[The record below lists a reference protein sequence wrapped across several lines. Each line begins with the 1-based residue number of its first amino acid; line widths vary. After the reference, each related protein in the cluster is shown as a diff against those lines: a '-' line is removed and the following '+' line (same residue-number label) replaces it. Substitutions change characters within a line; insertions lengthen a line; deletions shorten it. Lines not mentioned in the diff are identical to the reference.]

1 MWPPVAAMSLLLD
14 ADDLPA
20 ECPNNSWI
28 TFVSCDVIF
37 PPSPMA
43 PTRRTLHLIS
53 HITSNKIF
61 LVTPSVAFS
70 SSNHSKECRDK
81 RVFCCKTRISSL
93 INHIKINTG
102 RFYFD
107 YWHRLF
113 HFRTVSFKLDVCW
126 NSHLHKYFFFLYW
139 LPSCWRGAIIYS
151 SKYSTISLVTCTLL
165 LNLDNHLS
173 TRVSI
178 ISVITVLVYVLLF
191 EMSVLTVV
199 WMIGYVFIRHCF
211 QHLSPTILSSLPLIN
226 ASIITGLQPLPFF
239 LSQQLLAQWCNKAR
253 LPVLLLIQYIRSS
266 SWWDTPQAKA

>member
-1 MWPPVAAMSLLLD
+1 M
-14 ADDLPA
+14 
-20 ECPNNSWI
+20 
-28 TFVSCDVIF
+28 
-37 PPSPMA
+37 
-43 PTRRTLHLIS
+43 
-53 HITSNKIF
+53 
-61 LVTPSVAFS
+61 
-70 SSNHSKECRDK
+70 
-81 RVFCCKTRISSL
+81 
-93 INHIKINTG
+93 
-102 RFYFD
+102 
-107 YWHRLF
+107 
-113 HFRTVSFKLDVCW
+113 
-126 NSHLHKYFFFLYW
+126 
-139 LPSCWRGAIIYS
+139 
-151 SKYSTISLVTCTLL
+151 SLVTCTLL

-173 TRVSI
+173 AQVSI

>member
-1 MWPPVAAMSLLLD
+1 MWPPVTAMSLLLD

-43 PTRRTLHLIS
+43 PTWHTLHLIS

-61 LVTPSVAFS
+61 LVTPVSRR
-70 SSNHSKECRDK
+70 EK

-113 HFRTVSFKLDVCW
+113 HFQTVSFKLDVCW

-139 LPSCWRGAIIYS
+139 LPSCWRGAVIYS
-151 SKYSTISLVTCTLL
+151 SKYSRMSLVTCTLL
-165 LNLDNHLS
+165 LNLHNHLS
-173 TRVSI
+173 ARVSI

>member
-20 ECPNNSWI
+20 ECLNNSWI

-70 SSNHSKECRDK
+70 SSNHSKECREK

-151 SKYSTISLVTCTLL
+151 SKYSRMSLVTCTLL

-173 TRVSI
+173 ARVSI

-199 WMIGYVFIRHCF
+199 WMIGYVFYPSLFSTSITNNSF
-211 QHLSPTILSSLPLIN
+211 LTSSH
-226 ASIITGLQPLPFF
+226 
-239 LSQQLLAQWCNKAR
+239 
-253 LPVLLLIQYIRSS
+253 
-266 SWWDTPQAKA
+266 

>member
-20 ECPNNSWI
+20 ECLNNSWI

-70 SSNHSKECRDK
+70 SSNHSKECREK
-81 RVFCCKTRISSL
+81 CVFCCKTRISSL

-151 SKYSTISLVTCTLL
+151 SKYSRMSLVTCTLL
-165 LNLDNHLS
+165 LNLANHPFRTSFDYKCDNGSCLCP
-173 TRVSI
+173 
-178 ISVITVLVYVLLF
+178 
-191 EMSVLTVV
+191 VV
-199 WMIGYVFIRHCF
+199 WNVCF
-211 QHLSPTILSSLPLIN
+211 NCGLDDRLCFYPSLFSTSITNNSFLTSSH
-226 ASIITGLQPLPFF
+226 
-239 LSQQLLAQWCNKAR
+239 
-253 LPVLLLIQYIRSS
+253 
-266 SWWDTPQAKA
+266 

>member
-1 MWPPVAAMSLLLD
+1 MWPPVAAMSLLLN

-20 ECPNNSWI
+20 ECLNNSWI

-70 SSNHSKECRDK
+70 SSNHSKECREK

-151 SKYSTISLVTCTLL
+151 SKYSRMSLVTCTLL

-173 TRVSI
+173 ARVSI

-226 ASIITGLQPLPFF
+226 ASIITALQPLPFF